1 MAGLGPQ
8 TALSRAENGEDDH
21 SGRPCVC
28 GRYGIAWAVQ
38 QPGVLG
44 LRFERMRS
52 SGCADRPR
60 PFELAGI
67 YAMNG
72 FLRATFN
79 GQKFQGLFINTAL
92 GNFAGYVAGSLVTVL
107 STRQAVERRA
117 VTNLFG
123 VLPRKKIVV
132 HVLPHWLEWLLA
144 LIVGFL
150 VMEAVRYWFNHRKY
164 LTLLSALRPKGG
176 TESRLR
182 AGRPEPGEQH
192 VSDGGVPQEALPKSG
207 EMGPLEPT

>member
-1 MAGLGPQ
+1 
-8 TALSRAENGEDDH
+8 
-21 SGRPCVC
+21 
-28 GRYGIAWAVQ
+28 
-38 QPGVLG
+38 
-44 LRFERMRS
+44 
-52 SGCADRPR
+52 
-60 PFELAGI
+60 
-67 YAMNG
+67 MNG

-107 STRQAVERRA
+107 STHHAVERRA

-164 LTLLSALRPKGG
+164 LTLLSALRPKRRTEGG
-176 TESRLR
+176 RLR
-182 AGRPEPGEQH
+182 ADPPEPGEPRA
-192 VSDGGVPQEALPKSG
+192 SDAGAAQEALPKSR
-207 EMGPLEPT
+207 EMSPLEPT